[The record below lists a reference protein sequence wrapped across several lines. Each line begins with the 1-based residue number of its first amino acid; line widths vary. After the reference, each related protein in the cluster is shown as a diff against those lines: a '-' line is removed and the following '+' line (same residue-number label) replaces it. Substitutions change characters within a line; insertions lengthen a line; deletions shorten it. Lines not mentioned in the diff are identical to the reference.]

1 MLIRVNGS
9 DTLKYDQGLNVMILH
24 VPVYDK
30 RLSEDEGGW
39 SDEDE
44 KNELEELQT
53 ERLIF
58 FFIQE
63 NKHVIS

>member
-1 MLIRVNGS
+1 
-9 DTLKYDQGLNVMILH
+9 MILH

-30 RLSEDEGGW
+30 GLSEDEGEW

-44 KNELEELQT
+44 ENELEELQT

>member
-1 MLIRVNGS
+1 MGAFSPVS
-9 DTLKYDQGLNVMILH
+9 LKYDQGLNVMILH

-30 RLSEDEGGW
+30 RLSEDEEGW

>member
-1 MLIRVNGS
+1 MESFSPVS
-9 DTLKYDQGLNVMILH
+9 LKYDQGLNVMILH

-30 RLSEDEGGW
+30 RPSEDEGGGRW

-44 KNELEELQT
+44 ENKLEELQT
-53 ERLIF
+53 EIHI

>member
-1 MLIRVNGS
+1 
-9 DTLKYDQGLNVMILH
+9 MILHVH

-30 RLSEDEGGW
+30 RLSEDGEGW

-44 KNELEELQT
+44 ENKLEELQT

-63 NKHVIS
+63 NIHVIS

>member
-1 MLIRVNGS
+1 
-9 DTLKYDQGLNVMILH
+9 MILH

-44 KNELEELQT
+44 ENELEELQT
-53 ERLIF
+53 GSYF
-58 FFIQE
+58 FYSRE
-63 NKHVIS
+63 